1 MLGFVQ
7 ENYSGN
13 LDEARRIYQLFLME
27 FPNHEMADDARASI
41 DNLGKSPE
49 EIIRGFEIKDS
60 LAQLEK
66 KAA

>member
-1 MLGFVQ
+1 
-7 ENYSGN
+7 
-13 LDEARRIYQLFLME
+13 ME